1 MAKKRKKRKPA
12 GKSGSHL
19 PHLIDPRLVKALS
32 HVLRQHIMLAAAAG
46 PISPKELSK
55 LLGEGLSQVSYHVR
69 VLHDDCDEIL
79 ELIETEPRRGAVEHY
94 YRTSDKT
101 LLPARAWR
109 GLTKGLRAVIGAGQ
123 ASDLFDDL
131 GQALEAGKL
140 QEPRDLIVR
149 TPLVLD
155 DEGMRRVEA
164 IAKRAVSEVEDE
176 QRAMAKRMKRKK
188 KGNATELAGYT
199 FAAFAFETA
208 WDPAELYAR
217 AKEL

>member
-1 MAKKRKKRKPA
+1 MAKRKKRKSEK
-12 GKSGSHL
+12 KSGKHL
-19 PHLIDPRLVKALS
+19 PHLVDPRLVKALG

-109 GLTKGLRAVIGAGQ
+109 RLTKGLRAVVGAGQ

-140 QEPRDLIVR
+140 QGPHDRIVR

-155 DEGMRRVEA
+155 EEGMRNAKA
-164 IAKRAVSEVEDE
+164 IAERAVSEVEDE
-176 QRAMAKRMKRKK
+176 QRATAKRAKKK
-188 KGNATELAGYT
+188 KGNATELNGYT
-199 FAAFAFETA
+199 FATLAFETA

-217 AKEL
+217 TKEL